1 MMRDFSIPKD
11 KLAEFCRQNHIR
23 KLSLFGSAL
32 RKDFRPDS
40 DIDLLVEF
48 SPGHEPGF
56 IRLAGMERE
65 LSELLGNRKVDI
77 RTPQDLSPYFRN
89 EVIDTAEEQYAEQ

>member
-56 IRLAGMERE
+56 IRLAGMERD

>member
-1 MMRDFSIPKD
+1 MLSNISIPKD
-11 KLAEFCRQNHIR
+11 KLTVFCRRNHIR
-23 KLSLFGSAL
+23 KLSFFGSVL
-32 RKDFRPDS
+32 RSDFHNKS

-48 SPGHEPGF
+48 IPGHEPGF

-65 LSELLGNRKVDI
+65 LSNLFENKKVDI

-89 EVIDTAEEQYAEQ
+89 EVMASAEVHFAEK

>member
-1 MMRDFSIPKD
+1 MLRDFSIPKD
-11 KLAEFCRQNHIR
+11 KLTEFCRQNHIR
-23 KLSLFGSAL
+23 KLSLFGSVL

-40 DIDLLVEF
+40 DIDILVEF
-48 SPGHEPGF
+48 SPGNEPGF

-89 EVIDTAEEQYAEQ
+89 QVIDTAEEQYAEQ